1 MGCLVDSVVDPP
13 GERWR
18 IFNDEGSLGWITDD
32 ERIEMN
38 STPGSMSVKKEDETV
53 RGRGKKGEGE
63 GRRRRMKERKERRTR
78 PTDVSSEGQEE

>member
-32 ERIEMN
+32 ERTELN
-38 STPGSMSVKKEDETV
+38 LTPGSTSMKKEDETV
-53 RGRGKKGEGE
+53 RGRGKKGEKE
-63 GRRRRMKERKERRTR
+63 GRRRRMKERKGRRTR
-78 PTDVSSEGQEE
+78 QTDVNNEEQEE